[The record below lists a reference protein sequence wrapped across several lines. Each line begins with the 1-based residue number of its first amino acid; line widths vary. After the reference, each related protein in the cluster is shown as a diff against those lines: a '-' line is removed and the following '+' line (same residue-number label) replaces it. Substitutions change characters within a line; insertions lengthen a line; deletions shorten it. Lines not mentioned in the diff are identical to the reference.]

1 MWLYPWDGNIST
13 WWEAGGSWKSLSA
26 QAAVRLFFFG
36 ESLGQKLRK
45 PGGWDIRTLIASFR
59 WWGLSSPTLMQRKP
73 EPPFS
78 AVRPKKSPK
87 SGLEVCYAVP
97 PFMSVEIQE
106 DSSQATLYSPR
117 ERTIEWLL
125 FHLLLQLFQIEGRCW
140 ILLYFFL
147 TYVHVHIL
155 YGYKDTGDMASL
167 TVFSWGVLAK
177 ARLWQSLQRQLYKT
191 HITLTE
197 LYNSSLIVMFANHQ
211 TCPSVNLF
219 LDIIPLYLPCLKY
232 VPFHIYLDKFPLF
245 FEVYLKNHLLWTLLN
260 ISSIA
265 LV

>member
-1 MWLYPWDGNIST
+1 MWLYPWEGNIST
-13 WWEAGGSWKSLSA
+13 WWEAEGYWKSLSA
-26 QAAVRLFFFG
+26 QATVWILFFG
-36 ESLGQKLRK
+36 ESLEEKWRK
-45 PGGWDIRTLIASFR
+45 PGGWDSRTLIASLR
-59 WWGLSSPTLMQRKP
+59 WWGLSSPPSCKENQSHPLGLWNQ
-73 EPPFS
+73 S
-78 AVRPKKSPK
+78 LK
-87 SGLEVCYAVP
+87 SGLEVCCAVL
-97 PFMSVEIQE
+97 PFISVGNC
-106 DSSQATLYSPR
+106 SQATLYSPW

-125 FHLLLQLFQIEGRCW
+125 FHLLLWLFQIESRCW

-147 TYVHVHIL
+147 TYVHVHTL
-155 YGYKDTGDMASL
+155 YGYKYTGDMSSL

-177 ARLWQSLQRQLYKT
+177 ARLQQSLQRQLYKT
-191 HITLTE
+191 RITLTE

-219 LDIIPLYLPCLKY
+219 LDIIPLFFPCLKY
-232 VPFHIYLDKFPLF
+232 VPFHIYLDKFHLF